1 MLHTAGPEFSLP
13 APVCK
18 GNHTEVHALEKTGG
32 GRIRKDPKLWEVV
45 LPKYISRN
53 GRKPEIGQLF
63 VELRHGR
70 RRALSVTL
78 PSAGLTHRQHRE
90 GGGCAFGS
98 RREPGLFCRPRSG
111 HHGPFTKTRTQPS
124 RGVDVSRS
132 QFSVIEGDL
141 MAPNRKSAG
150 ASWKLERSLTGCHTR
165 RPGRSGGH
173 SVWHSLRRRR
183 MGRAARDVPGAR
195 LNAPAAVD
203 WFWHWLD
210 PVILDDPSSCR
221 HARP

>member
-70 RRALSVTL
+70 RRALTVTL
-78 PSAGLTHRQHRE
+78 PSAGLTHRQTRE

-124 RGVDVSRS
+124 RGLDVSRS

-150 ASWKLERSLTGCHTR
+150 ASWKLERSSFPLSLQDVTR
-165 RPGRSGGH
+165 GD
-173 SVWHSLRRRR
+173 L
-183 MGRAARDVPGAR
+183 D
-195 LNAPAAVD
+195 AAVG
-203 WFWHWLD
+203 
-210 PVILDDPSSCR
+210 ILCGILCGAVGWAVPLVMFL
-221 HARP
+221 ALG